1 MEGCH
6 ETAPWLCPA
15 DDQWIPKIFHS
26 WDTSRT
32 ENGERLSVTVRLIK
46 SRNLQATESVTQTFS
61 NETCQES
68 NSEPFLEARIQHFP
82 RKNPFP
88 VAVPRNKSSGFVQ
101 GGYQKESTSYSVHP
115 NHSISW
121 CYKAEHSTTNSWCT
135 ILPRRWR
142 ITNSVQTYKGP
153 TVLCTW
159 SKKSE
164 KDLYN
169 DRYK

>member
-1 MEGCH
+1 M
-6 ETAPWLCPA
+6 
-15 DDQWIPKIFHS
+15 S
-26 WDTSRT
+26 WDCTMVMPCWWPVNSKDISLVGYTKNWKWRAAS
-32 ENGERLSVTVRLIK
+32 SVTVRLIK
-46 SRNLQATESVTQTFS
+46 PRNPQATESVTQTFS